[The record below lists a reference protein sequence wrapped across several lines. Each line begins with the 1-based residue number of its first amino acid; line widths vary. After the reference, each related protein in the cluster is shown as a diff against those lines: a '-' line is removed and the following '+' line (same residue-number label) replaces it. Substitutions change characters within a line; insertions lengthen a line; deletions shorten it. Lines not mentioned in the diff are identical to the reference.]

1 MRYILVP
8 FLLEYL
14 AAEITVVFLDKYL
27 SQASLYCS
35 KTTACVMSDL
45 LVEKKYP
52 VKAEIFRFNTLCK
65 CNAEMFFL
73 IMTPGVFNLKY
84 PSFYWVKIQK

>member
-14 AAEITVVFLDKYL
+14 AAEVTVVFSDKYL

-35 KTTACVMSDL
+35 KTTACGNQQNKESVIL
-45 LVEKKYP
+45 
-52 VKAEIFRFNTLCK
+52 
-65 CNAEMFFL
+65 
-73 IMTPGVFNLKY
+73 
-84 PSFYWVKIQK
+84 